1 MSAYPSLELFSKP
14 SSYKF
19 SEQEKKTIRCSF
31 KKSDV
36 LIKYGIIKKPV
47 TLPPIAFLID
57 FMPYS
62 DKVSFVERQLDIISK
77 RKISDLEYEEL
88 VANFGMDRRRFRIWN
103 YYAIEFLQEEDN
115 LYGVET
121 PQIMIDECVRRG
133 LVKSYQKRM
142 FQ

>member
-14 SSYKF
+14 ITHKF
-19 SEQEKKTIRCSF
+19 SKEEKDIIRSSF

-36 LIKYGIIKKPV
+36 LIKYGIIRKPV

-88 VANFGMDRRRFRIWN
+88 VSNYGMRRRFKIWN

-121 PQIMIDECVRRG
+121 PQIMIDECMRRG
-133 LVKSYQKRM
+133 LVGSYQKRM